1 LTSDTE
7 NHYHLSIQKLYE
19 VEMMNKKLA
28 LIFLIVTMAIF
39 TAACGTDTNTSAPNG
54 EEDTAETVTIKHQLG
69 ETTVAKNP
77 GTVVVFDYGV
87 LDSLDKLGVEVE
99 AVPQATLPKYLEK
112 YKDAKYKNAG
122 GLKEPDFEGINE
134 MEPDL
139 IIISGRQQ
147 DSYEELNEIAPTLYM
162 ALDDSRYMDSYKE
175 NAKTLGEIFGKEA
188 EVEAEVAE
196 VETAIENLNEK
207 ATAADK
213 NALIILANEGNL
225 SAYGPGSRFGVLHD
239 VFGLKAADE
248 KIEVSTHGQNV
259 SFEYLLEK
267 DPDYL
272 FVVDRGAVVE
282 GGQPSAKSIVE
293 NKLVENT
300 KAVKNGNVVY
310 LNADYWYL
318 SGGGLT
324 SVAEMVK
331 EVEAALQ

>member
-1 LTSDTE
+1 
-7 NHYHLSIQKLYE
+7 
-19 VEMMNKKLA
+19 MNKKLA
-28 LIFLIVTMAIF
+28 LFFLIVTMAIL
-39 TAACGTDTNTSAPNG
+39 TAACGNDST
-54 EEDTAETVTIKHQLG
+54 TAESGDEAAKGETVTIKHQLG
-69 ETTVAKNP
+69 ETTVTKNP
-77 GTVVVFDYGV
+77 EKVVVFDYGV
-87 LDSLDKLGVEVE
+87 LDSLDKLGVEVT
-99 AVPQATLPKYLEK
+99 ALPQATLPKYLEK
-112 YKDAKYKNAG
+112 YKDAKYENAG

-134 MEPDL
+134 IGPDL

-147 DSYEELNEIAPTLYM
+147 DSYEELNEIAPTVYM
-162 ALDDSRYMDSYKE
+162 GLDDSRYMESYKE

-196 VETAIENLNEK
+196 VEKAIESLHAK

-213 NALIILANEGNL
+213 NALIVLANEGNL
-225 SAYGPGSRFGVLHD
+225 SAYGPGSRFGLLHD

-248 KIEVSTHGQNV
+248 NIEVSTHGQNV

-324 SVAEMVK
+324 SVSEMVK